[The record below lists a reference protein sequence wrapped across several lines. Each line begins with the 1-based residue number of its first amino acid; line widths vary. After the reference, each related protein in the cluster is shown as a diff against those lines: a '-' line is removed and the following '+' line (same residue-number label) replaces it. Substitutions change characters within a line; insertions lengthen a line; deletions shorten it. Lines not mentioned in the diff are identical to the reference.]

1 MKALT
6 ARYVGQADP
15 LRTER
20 RVELAVVSL
29 VLVLVL
35 LVLYLT
41 IRLALSGKVRPIEPA
56 SDSVRVASLAT
67 GSVPTPEDRET
78 IVARPLFWA
87 QRRPAEVV
95 EEPQPVVKKEDMKEK
110 AAPRMKGV
118 TVHGVYGSGGTGGV
132 ILSLKN
138 RELRVAVGEEVDGW
152 QLERVTG
159 DSAVFVSGGVRDERE
174 LVPQVIA
181 VPEPPMPEGSASARA
196 AAPPAG
202 DSDQSAAAD
211 TEKDES
217 RLTLGGVR

>member
-1 MKALT
+1 MKVLT

-20 RVELAVVSL
+20 RVELVVVIL
-29 VLVLVL
+29 ALVLVL

-41 IRLALSGKVRPIEPA
+41 IRLALSGEVRPIEPA
-56 SDSVRVASLAT
+56 PDSVRVASLAA
-67 GSVPTPEDRET
+67 GSVPTPEERET
-78 IVARPLFWA
+78 IVGRPLFWA

-95 EEPQPVVKKEDMKEK
+95 EEAEPVVKKEVTKEK

-118 TVHGVYGSGGTGGV
+118 TVHGVYGSGATGGV

-174 LVPQVIA
+174 LVPQVIE
-181 VPEPPMPEGSASARA
+181 VPEPRMPEGSASARA